1 MVQDNPHWRLM
12 VIGFFRAVGVMLL
25 ELLSGLPYIV
35 FILRMEI
42 ILSQNM
48 VVMRPSDNEII
59 QAESRIYASV
69 NNQAII
75 WTSAGLLINGPLET
89 HLSKNWIKIQQF

>member
-1 MVQDNPHWRLM
+1 
-12 VIGFFRAVGVMLL
+12 
-25 ELLSGLPYIV
+25 
-35 FILRMEI
+35 
-42 ILSQNM
+42 M

-69 NNQAII
+69 NHQAII
-75 WTSAGLLINGPLET
+75 WTSAGLLISRPLEI